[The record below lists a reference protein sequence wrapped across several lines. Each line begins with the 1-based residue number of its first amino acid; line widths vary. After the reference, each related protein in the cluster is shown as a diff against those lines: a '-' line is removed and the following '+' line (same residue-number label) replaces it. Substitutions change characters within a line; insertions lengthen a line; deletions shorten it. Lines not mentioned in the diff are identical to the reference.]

1 MSHRNSEE
9 EFKNLIAGFF
19 QGKITRRRF
28 IRRAAQLGFSAALL
42 SRMVPDSF
50 AANDNLLDSSPLALN
65 ESPVTKERVEYLK
78 SKPYK
83 NTTINVMALRS
94 AVGDCLEYHAPRWE
108 EETGAHVNVTKVPID
123 TLHQQIFA
131 DLKTGPGQYDAYQ
144 TAAWFYGD
152 FFTAQEPYVVEVAP
166 FLKDPKYPYWD
177 PDQFLPAMKRL
188 YTWQGKLY
196 GVLFDAD
203 AQILYY
209 RKDVLGNANYQERFK
224 SKLGYELPNPPKNMS
239 EMHDV
244 ASFFTGWDWN
254 GDGKDDWG
262 ISLHAKVNEQ
272 GFFHFLTLAAPYVVS
287 PNNKYFYFNPD
298 DMKPLI
304 NSEGHLRALEDY
316 VKFLAYGPKEQINWT
331 LPQGWTPFLT
341 GHAVMEATWG
351 DLPTLAQDRSRSSVQ
366 GRVGATIMPGTTEA
380 FNPLTS
386 QWEKYPLNVVGNT
399 NGGSWHCVI
408 SHLSKKKEA
417 TYDFLAFMANKK
429 NAFFNVTNGWTGVQ
443 PGMKY
448 EYFPP
453 IGAGSVVEWENQGWD
468 KDDAITYLNAYYANL
483 VLPAQEIYLRIP
495 GAAEYW
501 HELDVRV
508 SSVLA
513 GETQPKAALD
523 DIFNAWEQ
531 ITERYGRQTQ
541 KRLYRESYSAEGSMF

>member
-1 MSHRNSEE
+1 MSQHHSEE
-9 EFKNLIAGFF
+9 EFKELAAGFF

-28 IRRAAQLGFSAALL
+28 IRQAAKFGVSAALL
-42 SRMVPDSF
+42 SRMVPASL
-50 AANDNLLDSSPLALN
+50 AANESLVDSSPLAPN
-65 ESPVTKERVEYLK
+65 ESPVTKERIEYLK

-83 NTTINVMALRS
+83 NTTINVMVLRS
-94 AVGDCLEYHAPRWE
+94 AVGDCVEYHAPRWE
-108 EETGAHVNVTKVPID
+108 EQTGAHVNITKIPID
-123 TLHQQIFA
+123 TLHQEIFA
-131 DLKTGPGQYDAYQ
+131 DLKGPGQYDAYQ
-144 TAAWFYGD
+144 TGAWFYGD
-152 FFTAQEPYVVEVAP
+152 FFTSDEPSIVEIAP

-209 RKDVLGNANYQERFK
+209 RKDVFGNADYQEKFK
-224 SKLGYELPNPPKNMS
+224 SKLGYDLPNPPKTMK

-287 PNNKYFYFNPD
+287 PTNKYFYFNPD

-316 VKFLAYGPKEQINWT
+316 VKFLANGPKEQIGWT
-331 LPQGWTPFLT
+331 LEQGWNVFLS
-341 GHAVMEATWG
+341 GHAVMEPTWG
-351 DLPTLAQDRSRSSVQ
+351 DLPTLAQDRARSSVQ
-366 GRVGATIMPGTTEA
+366 GRVGATIIPGTTES
-380 FNPLTS
+380 FNPLTN
-386 QWEKYPLNVVGNT
+386 QWEKSSLNTVGNT
-399 NGGSWHCVI
+399 NGGTWHCVI
-408 SHLSKKKEA
+408 SRQSKQKEA
-417 TYDFLAFMANKK
+417 AYDFLAFMANKK
-429 NAFFNVTNGWTGVQ
+429 NAFFNVVTGWTGVQ
-443 PGMKY
+443 PAMKY

-453 IGAGSVVEWENQGWD
+453 VGTGNVEEWVNQGWD
-468 KDDAITYLNAYYANL
+468 KADAIAYLNAYYANL

-495 GAAEYW
+495 GAADYW
-501 HELDVRV
+501 HELDVRI

-513 GETQPKAALD
+513 GKTKPKEALD
-523 DIFNAWEQ
+523 DIYQAWEQ
-531 ITERYGRQTQ
+531 ITDRYGRESQ
-541 KRLYRESYSAEGSMF
+541 KKLYAESYGAS

>member
-1 MSHRNSEE
+1 MAQNNSEE
-9 EFKNLIAGFF
+9 EFNELVTAFF
-19 QGKITRRRF
+19 QGRMTRRRF
-28 IRRAAQLGFSAALL
+28 IRRAAQLGLSAALV
-42 SRMVPDSF
+42 SGIVATSS
-50 AANDNLLDSSPLALN
+50 AASDDFLDSSPAAPN
-65 ESPVTKERVEYLK
+65 ESPITRERADYLN

-83 NTTINVMALRS
+83 DTTINVMALRA
-94 AVGDCLEYHAPRWE
+94 AVGDCVEYHAPRWE
-108 EETGAHVNVTKVPID
+108 EETGAHVNIAKIPID
-123 TLHQQIFA
+123 TLHKEIFA
-131 DLKTGPGQYDAYQ
+131 DLKGPGQYDAYQ
-144 TAAWFYGD
+144 TAAWYYGD
-152 FFTAQEPYVVEVAP
+152 FFTSDQPDIVEIAP
-166 FLKDPKYPYWD
+166 FLKDPRFPYWD

-203 AQILYY
+203 CQILYY
-209 RKDVLGNANYQERFK
+209 RKDVLGNTSYQEKFK
-224 SKLGYELPNPPKNMS
+224 SKLGYDLPNPPKNMK

-316 VKFLAYGPKEQINWT
+316 VKFLSNGPKEQIGWT
-331 LPQGWTPFLT
+331 LPEGWKPFLS

-351 DLPTLAQDRSRSSVQ
+351 DLPTLAQDRAHSSVQ
-366 GRVGATIMPGTTEA
+366 GRVGASIIPGTTEA
-380 FNPLTS
+380 FNPLTG
-386 QWEKYPLNVVGNT
+386 QWEQFPLNVVGNT
-399 NGGSWHCVI
+399 NGGTWHCVI
-408 SHLSKKKEA
+408 SRLSKQKEA

-429 NAFFNVTNGWTGVQ
+429 NAFFNCVNGWTGVQ
-443 PGMKY
+443 PAMKY

-453 IGAGSVVEWENQGWD
+453 VGSGSVVEWENQGWD
-468 KDDAITYLNAYYANL
+468 KADALVYLQAYYQNL
-483 VLPAQEIYLRIP
+483 VLPEQEIYLRIP
-495 GAAEYW
+495 GAADYW
-501 HELDVRV
+501 HELDVRI

-513 GETQPKAALD
+513 GKTQPKEALD
-523 DIFNAWEQ
+523 DIYQAWEQ
-531 ITERYGRQTQ
+531 ITDRIG
-541 KRLYRESYSAEGSMF
+541 RESQKKLYAASHAE

>member
-1 MSHRNSEE
+1 MAHNNSEK
-9 EFKNLIAGFF
+9 EFNELLIAFF
-19 QGKITRRRF
+19 QGRMSRRRF
-28 IRRAAQLGFSAALL
+28 IRRAAQLGLSAMLASRLL
-42 SRMVPDSF
+42 RVSL
-50 AANDNLLDSSPLALN
+50 AAGEDFLESSPLAAN
-65 ESPVTKERVEYLK
+65 ESPIPQQRVDYLT

-83 NTTINVMALRS
+83 DATINVMVIRS
-94 AVGDCLEYHAPRWE
+94 AVGDCVEYHAPRWE
-108 EETGAHVNVTKVPID
+108 EETGAHVNVTKVRID
-123 TLHQQIFA
+123 TLHQEIFA
-131 DLKTGPGQYDAYQ
+131 DLQGPGQYDAYQ

-152 FFTAQEPYVVEVAP
+152 YFASGQPAIVEITP

-177 PDQFLPAMKRL
+177 PDQFLPAMRRL

-209 RKDVLGNANYQERFK
+209 RKDVLGNASHQEKFK
-224 SKLGYELPNPPKNMS
+224 SKLGYDLPNPPKTMK

-316 VKFLAYGPKEQINWT
+316 VKFLANGPREQIGWT
-331 LPQGWTPFLT
+331 LEQGWDVFLS
-341 GHAVMEATWG
+341 GHAVMEPTWG
-351 DLPTLAQDRSRSSVQ
+351 DLPTLAQDRARSSVQ
-366 GRVGATIMPGTTEA
+366 GRVGATIIPGITEA
-380 FNPLTS
+380 FNPLNN
-386 QWEKYPLNVVGNT
+386 QWEPYSLNTVGNT

-408 SHLSKKKEA
+408 SQRSKQKEA
-417 TYDFLAFMANKK
+417 AYDFLAFMANKR

-443 PGMKY
+443 PAMKY
-448 EYFPP
+448 EYFSPE
-453 IGAGSVVEWENQGWD
+453 GTGKVEEWENQGWD
-468 KDDAITYLNAYYANL
+468 KDDAVAYLNAYYANL
-483 VLPAQEIYLRIP
+483 VLPAQQIYLRIP

-508 SSVLA
+508 SAVLSGA
-513 GETQPKAALD
+513 VKPKEALD
-523 DIFNAWEQ
+523 DIYQAWEQ
-531 ITERYGRQTQ
+531 ITDRCG
-541 KRLYRESYSAEGSMF
+541 RESQKKLYADSYAE

>member
-1 MSHRNSEE
+1 MSQHNSEE
-9 EFKNLIAGFF
+9 QFKKLTGEFS

-28 IRRAAQLGFSAALL
+28 IHQSAKLGLSAALL
-42 SRMVPDSF
+42 SRLASVSYASAGD
-50 AANDNLLDSSPLALN
+50 LVDSSPLAPN
-65 ESPVTKERVEYLK
+65 ESPVTKERIEYLK

-83 NTTINVMALRS
+83 DVTINVMALRS

-108 EETGAHVNVTKVPID
+108 EETGAHVNVTKIPID

-131 DLKTGPGQYDAYQ
+131 DLTAGAGQYDAYQ

-152 FFTAQEPYVVEVAP
+152 FFTAEEPYIVEIAP
-166 FLKDPKYPYWD
+166 FLQDPRYPYWD
-177 PDQFLPAMKRL
+177 PTEFLPAMKRL
-188 YTWQGKLY
+188 YTWHDKLY

-203 AQILYY
+203 CQILYY
-209 RKDVLGNANYQERFK
+209 RRDVFENARYRDKFK
-224 SKLGYELPNPPKNMS
+224 SQLGYDLPNPPRNMK
-239 EMHDV
+239 EMHDL

-287 PNNKYFYFNPD
+287 PNNKYFYFNPE

-316 VKFLAYGPKEQINWT
+316 VKFLANGPKEQINWT

-351 DLPTLAQDRSRSSVQ
+351 DLPTLAQDRAHSSVQ
-366 GRVGATIMPGTTEA
+366 GRVGATIIPGTTEA
-380 FNPLTS
+380 FNPATG
-386 QWEKYPLNVVGNT
+386 QWEKHSLNVVGNT
-399 NGGSWHCVI
+399 NGGTWHCVI
-408 SHLSKKKEA
+408 SRLSKKKEA

-429 NAFFNVTNGWTGVQ
+429 NAFFNSVSGWTGVQ

-453 IGAGSVVEWENQGWD
+453 VGTGSIVEWENQGWD
-468 KDDAITYLNAYYANL
+468 KGDATRYLEAYYRNL
-483 VLPAQEIYLRIP
+483 ILPEQELYLRIP

-513 GETQPKAALD
+513 GQTNPKTALD
-523 DIFNAWEQ
+523 DIYQAWEQ
-531 ITERYGRQTQ
+531 ITERYGRENQ
-541 KRLYRESYSAEGSMF
+541 KRLYAESYTG

>member
-1 MSHRNSEE
+1 MAHNNSEE
-9 EFKNLIAGFF
+9 EFCELMSAFF
-19 QGKITRRRF
+19 QGRMTRRRF
-28 IRRAAQLGFSAALL
+28 ICRATKLGLSAALV
-42 SRMVPDSF
+42 SRIVPASF
-50 AANDNLLDSSPLALN
+50 AADDNLLESSPAAPN
-65 ESPVTKERVEYLK
+65 ESPITRERVEYLK

-83 NTTINVMALRS
+83 NTTINVMVIRS
-94 AVGDCLEYHAPRWE
+94 AVGDCVEYHAPRWE
-108 EETGAHVNVTKVPID
+108 EETGAHVNIAKIPID
-123 TLHQQIFA
+123 TLHQEIFA
-131 DLKTGPGQYDAYQ
+131 DIKGPAQYDAYQ
-144 TAAWFYGD
+144 PAAWFYGD
-152 FFTAQEPYVVEVAP
+152 FFTAQEPAIVEIAP
-166 FLKDPKYPYWD
+166 FLKDSRYPYWN
-177 PDQFLPAMKRL
+177 PDEFLPAMRRL

-209 RKDVLGNANYQERFK
+209 RKDVLANVTYQEKFK
-224 SKLGYELPNPPKNMS
+224 TKLGYELPNPPKSMK

-244 ASFFTGWDWN
+244 AEFFTGWDWN

-316 VKFLAYGPKEQINWT
+316 VKFLANGPKEQIGWT
-331 LPQGWTPFLT
+331 LPQGWAPFLT
-341 GHAVMEATWG
+341 GHAVMEPTWG
-351 DLPTLAQDRSRSSVQ
+351 DLPTLAQDRAHSTVQ
-366 GRVGATIMPGTTEA
+366 GRVGATIIPGTTEA
-380 FNPLTS
+380 FNPLTG

-408 SHLSKKKEA
+408 SSHSKQKEA
-417 TYDFLAFMANKK
+417 TYDFLAFMANRK
-429 NAFFNVTNGWTGVQ
+429 NAFFNSTNGWTGVQ

-453 IGAGSVVEWENQGWD
+453 VGTGSVVEWENHGWD
-468 KDDAITYLNAYYANL
+468 KEDAMAYLQAYYQNL
-483 VLPAQEIYLRIP
+483 VLPRQEVYLRIP

-513 GETQPKAALD
+513 GETKPKAALD
-523 DIFNAWEQ
+523 DLYQKWEE
-531 ITERYGRQTQ
+531 ITEHYGRDNQ
-541 KRLYRESYSAEGSMF
+541 KKLYADSYTA

>member
-1 MSHRNSEE
+1 MARHHSED
-9 EFKNLIAGFF
+9 EFNELAASLY

-28 IRRAAQLGFSAALL
+28 IEQAVKLGFSAALITRTA
-42 SRMVPDSF
+42 SNAT
-50 AANDNLLDSSPLALN
+50 AANDNFVDSSPFAPN
-65 ESPVTKERVEYLK
+65 ESPITTQRVEYLK
-78 SKPYK
+78 SKPYQDM
-83 NTTINVMALRS
+83 TIDVMVIRS
-94 AVGDCLEYHAPRWE
+94 AVGNCVEYHAPRWE
-108 EETGAHVNVTKVPID
+108 EETGAHVNITKVPIE
-123 TLHQQIFA
+123 TLHEQIFA
-131 DLKTGPGQYDAYQ
+131 DLTSGRGQFDAFQ

-152 FFTAQEPYVVEVAP
+152 FFTSGQPSIVEIAP
-166 FLKDPKYPYWD
+166 FLEDPKYPYWD
-177 PDQFLPAMKRL
+177 PEQFLPSMKRL

-209 RKDVLGNANYQERFK
+209 RKDVLGNSGYQEKFK
-224 SKLGYELPNPPKNMS
+224 SKLGYDLPNPPRNMK

-262 ISLHAKVNEQ
+262 ISLHGKVNEQ

-287 PNNKYFYFNPD
+287 PSNKYFYFNPE

-316 VKFLAYGPKEQINWT
+316 LKFLPNGPKEQIGWT
-331 LPQGWTPFLT
+331 LEQGWNVFLA
-341 GHAVMEATWG
+341 GHAVMEPTWG
-351 DLPTLAQDRSRSSVQ
+351 DLPTLAQDRARSTVQ
-366 GRVGATIMPGTTEA
+366 GRVGATIIPGTTEA
-380 FNPLTS
+380 FNPATG
-386 QWEKYPLNVVGNT
+386 QWDNYPLNVVGNT

-408 SHLSKKKEA
+408 SRLSKKKEA

-443 PGMKY
+443 PGMKF
-448 EYFPP
+448 EFFPP
-453 IGAGSVVEWENQGWD
+453 VGTASILEWENQGWD
-468 KDDAITYLNAYYANL
+468 KEDAITYLNAYYANL

-513 GETQPKAALD
+513 GETEPKAALD
-523 DIFNAWEQ
+523 EIYHSWEQ
-531 ITERYGRQTQ
+531 ITDRYGRETQ
-541 KRLYRESYSAEGSMF
+541 KRLYAESFAA

>member
-1 MSHRNSEE
+1 MSLHNSEKE
-9 EFKNLIAGFF
+9 YRKLATEFFK
-19 QGKITRRRF
+19 GKITRRQF
-28 IRRAAQLGFSAALL
+28 IERSAKLGLSAALL
-42 SRMVPDSF
+42 GRVLSNAYASADS
-50 AANDNLLDSSPLALN
+50 LVDSSPLAAN
-65 ESPVTKERVEYLK
+65 ESPVTKERIEYLK

-83 NTTINVMALRS
+83 DVTINVMALRS

-108 EETGAHVNVTKVPID
+108 EETGANVNVTKISIE

-131 DLKTGPGQYDAYQ
+131 DLSTGAGQYDAYQ

-152 FFTAQEPYVVEVAP
+152 FFTPAEPYIVEITP
-166 FLKDPKYPYWD
+166 FLQDPRYPYWD
-177 PDQFLPAMKRL
+177 PAEFLPAMKRL

-209 RKDVLGNANYQERFK
+209 RKDVLQDTRYQEKFK
-224 SKLGYELPNPPKNMS
+224 SQLGYDLPNPPKNVK

-244 ASFFTGWDWN
+244 AAFFTGWDWN

-287 PNNKYFYFNPD
+287 PANKHFYFNPD
-298 DMKPLI
+298 DMRPLI

-316 VKFLAYGPKEQINWT
+316 VKFLSNGPKEQINWT
-331 LPQGWTPFLT
+331 LPEGWAPFLA

-351 DLPTLAQDRSRSSVQ
+351 DLPTLAQDRARSSVQ
-366 GRVGATIMPGTTEA
+366 GRVGATLIPGTTEA
-380 FNPLTS
+380 FNPIS
-386 QWEKYPLNVVGNT
+386 GQWEQYPLNVVGNT
-399 NGGSWHCVI
+399 NGGTWHCVI
-408 SHLSKKKEA
+408 SRLSKKKEA

-429 NAFFNVTNGWTGVQ
+429 NAFFNCTNGWTGVQ

-453 IGAGSVVEWENQGWD
+453 IGTGNVVEWENQGWD
-468 KDDAITYLNAYYANL
+468 KADATSFLDAYYQNL
-483 VLPAQEIYLRIP
+483 TLPEQQIYLRIP

-501 HELDVRV
+501 RELDVRV
-508 SSVLA
+508 SSVLGGKMDA
-513 GETQPKAALD
+513 KAALD
-523 DIFNAWEQ
+523 DLYQVWEQ
-531 ITERYGRQTQ
+531 ITERYGRENQ
-541 KRLYRESYSAEGSMF
+541 KRLYAESFAGQQAK

>member
-1 MSHRNSEE
+1 MAHNHSEG
-9 EFKNLIAGFF
+9 EFNELVTAFF
-19 QGKITRRRF
+19 QGRMTRRRF
-28 IRRAAQLGFSAALL
+28 IQRAAQLGLSAALV
-42 SRMVPDSF
+42 SRTVSATF
-50 AANDNLLDSSPLALN
+50 AASDNLLESSSVALN
-65 ESPVTKERVEYLK
+65 ESPITRERVDYLK
-78 SKPYK
+78 SNPYK
-83 NTTINVMALRS
+83 NTTIKVMVLRS
-94 AVGDCLEYHAPRWE
+94 AVGDCVEYHAPRWE
-108 EETGAHVNVTKVPID
+108 EETGAHVNITKIPID
-123 TLHQQIFA
+123 TLHQEIFA
-131 DLKTGPGQYDAYQ
+131 DLKGPGQYDAYQ

-152 FFTAQEPYVVEVAP
+152 YFTSDEPTIVEIAP
-166 FLKDPKYPYWD
+166 FLKDPRYPYWN
-177 PDQFLPAMKRL
+177 PEEFLPALKRL
-188 YTWQGKLY
+188 YTWKGKLY

-209 RKDVLGNANYQERFK
+209 RKDVLGNADYQEKFK
-224 SKLGYELPNPPKNMS
+224 SKLGHDLPNPPKTMK

-287 PNNKYFYFNPD
+287 PNNRYFYFNPD

-316 VKFLAYGPKEQINWT
+316 VKFLANGPKEQIGWT
-331 LPQGWTPFLT
+331 LPQGWTPFLS
-341 GHAVMEATWG
+341 GHAVMEPTWG
-351 DLPTLAQDRSRSSVQ
+351 DLPTLAQDRARSSVQ
-366 GRVGATIMPGTTEA
+366 GRVGATLIPGTTDA
-380 FNPLTS
+380 FNPITG
-386 QWEKYPLNVVGNT
+386 QRDKFPLNVVGNT

-408 SHLSKKKEA
+408 SRLSKQKEA

-429 NAFFNVTNGWTGVQ
+429 NAFFNSANGWTGVQ

-453 IGAGSVVEWENQGWD
+453 VGTATFNEWAKEGWD
-468 KDDAITYLNAYYANL
+468 KGDATAFLDAYYKNL
-483 VLPAQEIYLRIP
+483 VLPEQQIYLRIP

-513 GETQPKAALD
+513 GETKPKAALD
-523 DIFNAWEQ
+523 DIYQTWEQ
-531 ITERYGRQTQ
+531 ITEHYGRENQ
-541 KRLYRESYSAEGSMF
+541 KKLYAESYAA

>member
-1 MSHRNSEE
+1 MSQHHSEE
-9 EFKNLIAGFF
+9 EFKELAAGFF

-28 IRRAAQLGFSAALL
+28 IRQAAKFGVSAALL
-42 SRMVPDSF
+42 SRMVPASL
-50 AANDNLLDSSPLALN
+50 AANESLVDSSPLAPN
-65 ESPVTKERVEYLK
+65 ESPVTKERIEYLK

-83 NTTINVMALRS
+83 NTTINVMVLRS
-94 AVGDCLEYHAPRWE
+94 AVGDCVEYHAPRWE
-108 EETGAHVNVTKVPID
+108 EQTGAHVNITKIPID
-123 TLHQQIFA
+123 TLHQEIFA
-131 DLKTGPGQYDAYQ
+131 DLKGPGQYDAYQ

-152 FFTAQEPYVVEVAP
+152 FFTSDEPSIVEIAP

-209 RKDVLGNANYQERFK
+209 RKDVFGNADYQEKFK
-224 SKLGYELPNPPKNMS
+224 SKLGYDLPNPPKTMK

-287 PNNKYFYFNPD
+287 PTNKYFYFNPD

-316 VKFLAYGPKEQINWT
+316 VKFLANGPKEQIGWT
-331 LPQGWTPFLT
+331 LEQGWNVFLS
-341 GHAVMEATWG
+341 GHAVMEPTWG
-351 DLPTLAQDRSRSSVQ
+351 DLPTLAQDRARSSVQ
-366 GRVGATIMPGTTEA
+366 GRVGATIIPGTTES
-380 FNPLTS
+380 FNPLTN
-386 QWEKYPLNVVGNT
+386 QWEKSSLNTVGNT
-399 NGGSWHCVI
+399 NGGTWHCVI
-408 SHLSKKKEA
+408 SRQSKQKEA
-417 TYDFLAFMANKK
+417 AYDFLAFMANKK
-429 NAFFNVTNGWTGVQ
+429 NAFFNVVTGWTGVQ
-443 PGMKY
+443 PAMKY

-453 IGAGSVVEWENQGWD
+453 VGTGNVEEWVNQGWD
-468 KDDAITYLNAYYANL
+468 KADAIAYLNAYYANL

-495 GAAEYW
+495 GAADYW
-501 HELDVRV
+501 HELDVRI

-513 GETQPKAALD
+513 GKTKPKEALD
-523 DIFNAWEQ
+523 DIYQAWEQ
-531 ITERYGRQTQ
+531 ITDRYGRESQ
-541 KRLYRESYSAEGSMF
+541 KKLYAESYGAS

>member
-1 MSHRNSEE
+1 MSQHHSEE
-9 EFKNLIAGFF
+9 EFKELAAGFF

-28 IRRAAQLGFSAALL
+28 IRQAAKFGVSAALL
-42 SRMVPDSF
+42 SRMVPASL
-50 AANDNLLDSSPLALN
+50 AANESLVDSSPLAPN
-65 ESPVTKERVEYLK
+65 ESPVTKERIEYLK

-83 NTTINVMALRS
+83 NTTINVMVLRS
-94 AVGDCLEYHAPRWE
+94 AVGACVEYHAPRWE
-108 EETGAHVNVTKVPID
+108 EQTGAHVNITKIPID
-123 TLHQQIFA
+123 TLHQEIFA
-131 DLKTGPGQYDAYQ
+131 DLKGPGQYDAYQ

-152 FFTAQEPYVVEVAP
+152 FFTSDEPSIVEIAP

-209 RKDVLGNANYQERFK
+209 RKDVFGNADYQEKFK
-224 SKLGYELPNPPKNMS
+224 SKLGYDLPNPPKTMK

-287 PNNKYFYFNPD
+287 PTNKYFYFNPD

-316 VKFLAYGPKEQINWT
+316 VKFLANGPKEQIGWT
-331 LPQGWTPFLT
+331 LEQGWNVFLS
-341 GHAVMEATWG
+341 GHAVMEPTWG
-351 DLPTLAQDRSRSSVQ
+351 DLPTLAQDRARSSVQ
-366 GRVGATIMPGTTEA
+366 GRVGATIIPGTTES
-380 FNPLTS
+380 FNPLTN
-386 QWEKYPLNVVGNT
+386 QWEKSSLNTVGNT
-399 NGGSWHCVI
+399 NGGTWHCVI
-408 SHLSKKKEA
+408 SRQSKQKEA
-417 TYDFLAFMANKK
+417 AYDFLAFMANKK
-429 NAFFNVTNGWTGVQ
+429 NAFFNVVTGWTGVQ
-443 PGMKY
+443 PAMKY

-453 IGAGSVVEWENQGWD
+453 VGTGNVEEWVNQGWD
-468 KDDAITYLNAYYANL
+468 KADAIAYLNAYYANL

-495 GAAEYW
+495 GAADYW
-501 HELDVRV
+501 HELDVRI

-513 GETQPKAALD
+513 GKTKPKEALD
-523 DIFNAWEQ
+523 DIYQAWEQ
-531 ITERYGRQTQ
+531 ITDRYGRESQ
-541 KRLYRESYSAEGSMF
+541 KKLYAESYGAS